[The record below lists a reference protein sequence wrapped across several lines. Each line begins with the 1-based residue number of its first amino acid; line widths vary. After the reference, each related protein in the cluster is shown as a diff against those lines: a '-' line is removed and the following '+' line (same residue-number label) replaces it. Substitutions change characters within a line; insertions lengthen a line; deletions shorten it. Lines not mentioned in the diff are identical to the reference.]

1 MSVYFSRMFQQYLFI
16 FDHYNYILLT
26 LVYHTHIINKQ
37 FINLSSSVPGVL
49 TCDDVDL
56 NIKCSGTG

>member
-1 MSVYFSRMFQQYLFI
+1 MCIFQGCFNNIYLF